1 MVKNCQQD
9 SKTRPAAVS
18 DPSIQRSRSNLP
30 YRLGASPEVSPCRQ
44 RLLPR
49 PTPLK
54 ISDTSVGAH
63 TTWARRVAD
72 RMADAAEQPAAG
84 AGGDGE
90 QSAARPTPAERQQQ
104 VEILVVASEG
114 FQKSKNKPTAGIRA
128 KMEAKEV
135 RCFSCQCAC
144 ACAPCPVSPRVRS
157 SSSHRLVH
165 PAQAEIFNRALRD
178 HPDDEVA
185 RMQQY
190 TGTLGNMITT
200 FGAGSVADQAALS
213 LAKPAAA
220 GTTPSD
226 PGPPLSPAAAAA
238 APAAT
243 AVAALAAPAT
253 AVSGAELPK
262 LSSVDEAYWIK
273 LDRLRP
279 YKRIAEKYIGTL
291 QKERGRVEAALPGIL
306 DAEQNAH
313 AQRKRAYFETVEKH
327 CRSFARMCED
337 TRESYQVTPNLRN
350 LNDMETLLKHISKP
364 KNPQRPRPPLPSRPA
379 GPPAP
384 SSASVR
390 QAAGEGPA
398 KPPSPK
404 RAPAVP
410 KPAAPP
416 NVSGAGGSAGAAG
429 AAGAGGGA
437 GAGAGGGGGGGG
449 GGGCE
454 VRCEVRKSVIPIED
468 VRAST
473 NGPYPSGAICAV
485 SATAAS
491 ANCAS
496 FSLSVF
502 NSSLAAANRVSNWE
516 FTSSSIQIS
525 A

>member
-1 MVKNCQQD
+1 M
-9 SKTRPAAVS
+9 
-18 DPSIQRSRSNLP
+18 
-30 YRLGASPEVSPCRQ
+30 
-44 RLLPR
+44 
-49 PTPLK
+49 
-54 ISDTSVGAH
+54 
-63 TTWARRVAD
+63 
-72 RMADAAEQPAAG
+72 
-84 AGGDGE
+84 
-90 QSAARPTPAERQQQ
+90 QSAAQGRRRPPSGNSRLRSWWWRRRGSKSPRTSPPRGSGLKWRPKRYA
-104 VEILVVASEG
+104 AS
-114 FQKSKNKPTAGIRA
+114 RA
-128 KMEAKEV
+128 SV
-135 RCFSCQCAC
+135 RVRVPR
-144 ACAPCPVSPRVRS
+144 APCPPVSGAHPATALSTRR
-157 SSSHRLVH
+157 

-350 LNDMETLLKHISKP
+350 LNDMETLLKHISSLAGRESPWVRTCVPGPTSRSLTTPTRVDGRNCSAHRIWLKSW
-364 KNPQRPRPPLPSRPA
+364 QRS
-379 GPPAP
+379 
-384 SSASVR
+384 
-390 QAAGEGPA
+390 
-398 KPPSPK
+398 PSPRFGLQK
-404 RAPAVP
+404 I
-410 KPAAPP
+410 
-416 NVSGAGGSAGAAG
+416 
-429 AAGAGGGA
+429 
-437 GAGAGGGGGGGG
+437 
-449 GGGCE
+449 
-454 VRCEVRKSVIPIED
+454 RCPSQGKSRWTE
-468 VRAST
+468 RT
-473 NGPYPSGAICAV
+473 R
-485 SATAAS
+485 T
-491 ANCAS
+491 
-496 FSLSVF
+496 LK
-502 NSSLAAANRVSNWE
+502 
-516 FTSSSIQIS
+516 
-525 A
+525 